1 MRILFLSF
9 ILLSIINGAEIAT
22 IEKIVGKVKVL
33 KANELRAKNAKLN
46 QILFKDDLLITYK
59 DAMTTIKLDDNSLI
73 TLAEKTKLRVLHS
86 KELKQEEGKIF
97 YNIETQGKNTM
108 AVVTNFATIGVKGTT
123 FIINDMQ
130 EQKDVSLKTGL
141 VGVSALEGEFEIH
154 KKKEVQL
161 SEYEKYKLAQEND
174 FDNYKTK
181 IEEEFIEYKKE
192 FDLHPNY
199 TISFNGNVVKENKT
213 KNDINTEFEE
223 FENFQK

>member
-1 MRILFLSF
+1 M
-9 ILLSIINGAEIAT
+9 NGTQLAT

-33 KANELRAKNAKLN
+33 KANELRATNAKPN
-46 QILFKDDLLITYK
+46 QILYKDDLIITYK
-59 DAMTTIKLDDNSLI
+59 DAMTTIKLDDNSLV
-73 TLAEKTKLRVLHS
+73 TLAEKTKLRVLNS

-108 AVVTNFATIGVKGTT
+108 TVATNFATIGVKGTS
-123 FIINDMQ
+123 FIINDAQ

-154 KKKEVQL
+154 KKKENKL
-161 SEYEKYKLAQEND
+161 SKYENYKLAEDND

-192 FDLHPNY
+192 FDLHPDY
-199 TISFNGNVVKENKT
+199 TISFSGNVVKENKT
-213 KNDINTEFEE
+213 QEDVSTEFEE